1 MVVPVTDL
9 IIKDIRFMD
18 IRNNTDVPVDE
29 SLEGRHVMLL
39 LVEQKVRRRFL
50 SNDKVPRTLV
60 YRNNTFNICGKQL
73 LVGDTITIR
82 IGDAGQQLL
91 SISSPRTSCIIH
103 TGLDTSPDDTIIEY
117 LGEFDH
123 TTNIIDVS
131 SPEYR
136 L

>member
-1 MVVPVTDL
+1 
-9 IIKDIRFMD
+9 MD

-50 SNDKVPRTLV
+50 FNDKVPRTLV

-82 IGDAGQQLL
+82 TGDAGQQLL

-123 TTNIIDVS
+123 TTNIINVS